1 MVSAIKQNLFILI
14 IILILGVYL
23 GIKAFDENG
32 WDGWGFASAQVIISN
47 EYWIRDG
54 FVKNYFLQQIYPY
67 SKITRYLDYPEF
79 RNRPIDDLGGNIS
92 RGRIYYTHY
101 PPLYLVP
108 YFILQKAGITQR
120 ALLRLFALSISLL
133 ALYFFYRFIKS
144 VADKK
149 IAVIASLYY
158 GFSVTFLNYADSV
171 QTPPWSALS
180 MFLIMTLGI
189 LAWKNFENQKKY
201 RRYNLIIWGAY
212 FISSLLSYDVTFY
225 IFAYLVL
232 LDIFILKKFLWKKW
246 LFWALAPVLGFA
258 LQIIQNTWYLGP
270 SDMVNDLSHVYAN
283 RTFRGVKNFVVG
295 LIAPFYSM
303 TSIKT
308 VFIFKKTI
316 VTLTSAVAIFGILWK
331 FRQKIGLDFNYFK
344 IVFVLAIA
352 AIIQPFFI
360 NATGGWPYQGVLAA
374 PFWGLLVG
382 AASIFVIN
390 VFKQKEFSAY
400 KTISFGILTAAVL
413 MLWSAQFYSTWAYV
427 KDWPNNRP
435 NQRIIDFSK
444 TIKSLEPGK
453 EKVAFRIMPQD
464 PIWKNQ
470 FPVFYFEYFLG
481 MLKIDFANRRDLL
494 VDFWWLRKISEYP
507 FYSFI
512 ITDNKTE
519 IENIRNEIKKT
530 LPKNSVSEIKDI
542 QGQYVFIVAPK

>member
-1 MVSAIKQNLFILI
+1 MISAIKQNLFILI
-14 IILILGVYL
+14 IILILGLYL

-308 VFIFKKTI
+308 VFILI
-316 VTLTSAVAIFGILWK
+316 YVPYHDFGHS
-331 FRQKIGLDFNYFK
+331 GL
-344 IVFVLAIA
+344 
-352 AIIQPFFI
+352 
-360 NATGGWPYQGVLAA
+360 
-374 PFWGLLVG
+374 
-382 AASIFVIN
+382 
-390 VFKQKEFSAY
+390 
-400 KTISFGILTAAVL
+400 
-413 MLWSAQFYSTWAYV
+413 
-427 KDWPNNRP
+427 
-435 NQRIIDFSK
+435 
-444 TIKSLEPGK
+444 
-453 EKVAFRIMPQD
+453 
-464 PIWKNQ
+464 
-470 FPVFYFEYFLG
+470 
-481 MLKIDFANRRDLL
+481 
-494 VDFWWLRKISEYP
+494 
-507 FYSFI
+507 
-512 ITDNKTE
+512 
-519 IENIRNEIKKT
+519 
-530 LPKNSVSEIKDI
+530 
-542 QGQYVFIVAPK
+542 